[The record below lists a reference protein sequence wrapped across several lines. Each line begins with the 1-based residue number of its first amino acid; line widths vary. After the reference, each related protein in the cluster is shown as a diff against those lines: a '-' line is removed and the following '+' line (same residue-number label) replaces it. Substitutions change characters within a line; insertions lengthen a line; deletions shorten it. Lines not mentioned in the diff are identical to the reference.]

1 MQKSGNNMNGI
12 LVVNK
17 PQNFTSFDA
26 VAVVR
31 KKFGTK
37 KVGHGGTLDPMA
49 TGVLPVFIGN
59 ATKAVDL
66 VFDKSKSYRA
76 GFRLGVKS
84 DTLDIWGN
92 CTEQQEISVTREKLE
107 KALGRFIGDI
117 DQIPPMYSA
126 LKVNGQKLCDL
137 ARKGVEVERKAR
149 RITITRIELKDF
161 DGRNGAF
168 EVDCSAGT
176 YIRSL
181 IDDIGKTLGTSAV
194 MTSLVRTKSCGFT
207 LSQCVTIEDINSKPV
222 DELCLWSVDNVL
234 SGYFPVV
241 LDDVQKRLYLNG
253 VRLDAARL
261 RSTND
266 SNAEIPKGELLLIY
280 SEDAPLLLGVGMINE
295 QDELVSVKHFQ
306 G

>member
-1 MQKSGNNMNGI
+1 MNGI

-17 PQNFTSFDA
+17 PQNFTSFDV

-92 CTEQQEISVTREKLE
+92 CTEQQGITVTREELE
-107 KALGRFIGDI
+107 NALGKFIGETE
-117 DQIPPMYSA
+117 QIPPMYSA

-137 ARKGVEVERKAR
+137 ARKGVEVERNAR
-149 RITITRIELKDF
+149 RITITRIELKEF
-161 DGRNGAF
+161 DGKDGVI

-207 LSQCVTIEDINSKPV
+207 LSQCVTIEDIKTKPV
-222 DELCLWSVDNVL
+222 DELCLWVVDNVL
-234 SGYFPVV
+234 SGYFPIF

-261 RSTND
+261 KNAND
-266 SNAEIPKGELLLIY
+266 RDTEIPKGELLLIY
-280 SEDAPLLLGVGMINE
+280 AEDTPFLLGVGMINE
-295 QDELVSVKHFQ
+295 QDELVSVKHFDC
-306 G
+306 